1 MEQNEPHPYYILRE
15 EEYKKYVETKGD
27 RFKADYLSWA
37 VCWDKLK
44 QLDTE
49 ASYKLHPPQF
59 LPDGTAIV
67 HVELTYHD
75 SNSDEYTHHE
85 YLAVRN
91 YNNKAEMNPDAVQI
105 ENSFRRCVAKAV
117 SMATGF
123 GIELWFNEDIRGLE
137 YRKETLLNG
146 QAPIKGQITV
156 DQNVKLYRLG
166 NNRAFKGTDMAKQ
179 ITKFITSNPSEKEAQ
194 EKTVKLEKMIKES
207 KNA

>member
-1 MEQNEPHPYYILRE
+1 MEQNEPHPYYTLRE
-15 EEYKKYVETKGD
+15 EEYEKYVETKGD
-27 RFKADYLSWA
+27 KFKADYLSWA
-37 VCWDKLK
+37 VCWDKMK
-44 QLDTE
+44 QLDTQ
-49 ASYKLHPPQF
+49 ASYLLHPVQF

-67 HVELTYHD
+67 HVELIYHD
-75 SNSDEYTHHE
+75 SNQDEYNHHE

-123 GIELWFNEDIRGLE
+123 GIELWINEDIRDLD
-137 YRKETLLNG
+137 YRKETLING

-156 DQNVKLYRLG
+156 DQNIKLYRLG

-179 ITKFITSNPSEKEAQ
+179 ITKFKTSNPSEKEAQ

>member
-1 MEQNEPHPYYILRE
+1 
-15 EEYKKYVETKGD
+15 
-27 RFKADYLSWA
+27 
-37 VCWDKLK
+37 
-44 QLDTE
+44 
-49 ASYKLHPPQF
+49 
-59 LPDGTAIV
+59 
-67 HVELTYHD
+67 
-75 SNSDEYTHHE
+75 
-85 YLAVRN
+85 
-91 YNNKAEMNPDAVQI
+91 
-105 ENSFRRCVAKAV
+105 
-117 SMATGF
+117 MATGF

-179 ITKFITSNPSEKEAQ
+179 ITKFITSNPSEEEAQ

>member
-15 EEYKKYVETKGD
+15 EEYKQYVETKGD

-49 ASYKLHPPQF
+49 ASYKLHPVQF

-67 HVELTYHD
+67 HVELIYHD

-123 GIELWFNEDIRGLE
+123 GIELWFNEDIRGLD
-137 YRKETLLNG
+137 YRKET
-146 QAPIKGQITV
+146 PIKGQITV

-179 ITKFITSNPSEKEAQ
+179 ITKFITSNPSEAEAQ
-194 EKTVKLEKMIKES
+194 KKIVKLEKMIKES